1 MVEEGN
7 LAHWSC
13 PKYQKQG
20 SLSGDLFSGSSGD
33 QKSKVKVCSGLAPSK
48 VHKVESAPALSWLLV
63 AGLQSFAGRLI
74 TLPLYSHGILVCV
87 CVSVSRV
94 PFYKDTGLTG
104 SGPIWLQ
111 CILILTNYV
120 CNNPV
125 IRFLRYWGRTLV
137 SEHWRSQ
144 LTP

>member
-87 CVSVSRV
+87 CVCLYPEFPS
-94 PFYKDTGLTG
+94 
-104 SGPIWLQ
+104 I
-111 CILILTNYV
+111 
-120 CNNPV
+120 
-125 IRFLRYWGRTLV
+125 RTLV
-137 SEHWRSQ
+137 LLDQGPSDSSASSS
-144 LTP
+144 